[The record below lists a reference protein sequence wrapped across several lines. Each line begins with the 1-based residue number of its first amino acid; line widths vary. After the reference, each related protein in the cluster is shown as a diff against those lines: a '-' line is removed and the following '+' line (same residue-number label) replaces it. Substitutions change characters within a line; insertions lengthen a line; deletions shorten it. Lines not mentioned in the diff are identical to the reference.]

1 VEEDRRQ
8 RDERRRIWDP
18 YGGNNASGPGSSSS
32 SGAVPRGGSFG
43 NRDKRKRWSVC
54 GAEKISDLNLE
65 TIWED

>member
-18 YGGNNASGPGSSSS
+18 YGGNNPSGLAAS
-32 SGAVPRGGSFG
+32 SGVAIPRGGSFA